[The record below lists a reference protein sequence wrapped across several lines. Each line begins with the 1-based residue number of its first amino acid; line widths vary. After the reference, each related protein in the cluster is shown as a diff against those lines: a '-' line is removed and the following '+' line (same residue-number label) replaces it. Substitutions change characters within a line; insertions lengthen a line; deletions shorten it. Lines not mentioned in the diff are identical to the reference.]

1 MPNQSAGP
9 IIPSSGGLFNQ
20 VGQRVKLILRLL
32 KDPRVSPLLKLLP
45 VGSLIYLVVPDLA
58 PGPLDDAAII
68 WIGAYLFVEL
78 CPPEIVQEHMDE
90 LEAVIE
96 GEWRD
101 LNAASPD
108 DPDPTDQQTE
118 G

>member
-1 MPNQSAGP
+1 MTEPSNGP
-9 IIPSSGGLFNQ
+9 IVPRPSGLFNQ
-20 VGQRVKLILRLL
+20 VGQRVKLIVRLL

-45 VGSLIYLVVPDLA
+45 LGSLVYLLVPDLA

-78 CPPEIVQEHMDE
+78 CPPHIVQEHMDE
-90 LEAVIE
+90 LEAVID

-101 LNAASPD
+101 LD
-108 DPDPTDQQTE
+108 DDTGGDGPTPS
-118 G
+118 

>member
-1 MPNQSAGP
+1 MSEPSPNP
-9 IIPSSGGLFNQ
+9 IVPRPSGLFSQ
-20 VGQRVKLILRLL
+20 VGQRVKLIVKLL
-32 KDPRVSPLLKLLP
+32 KDPRVLPLLKLLP
-45 VGSLIYLVVPDLA
+45 LGSLIYLLVPDLA

-90 LEAVIE
+90 LEAVID

-101 LNAASPD
+101 LD
-108 DPDPTDQQTE
+108 DSSDQ
-118 G
+118 GAGSSVD

>member
-1 MPNQSAGP
+1 MPDPSPGP
-9 IIPSSGGLFNQ
+9 IVPSSGGLFNQ

-45 VGSLIYLVVPDLA
+45 VGSLIYLVIPDLA

-90 LEAVIE
+90 LEAIID

-101 LNAASPD
+101 LNDTSQAD
-108 DPDPTDQQTE
+108 QDPPTSQPKP
-118 G
+118 